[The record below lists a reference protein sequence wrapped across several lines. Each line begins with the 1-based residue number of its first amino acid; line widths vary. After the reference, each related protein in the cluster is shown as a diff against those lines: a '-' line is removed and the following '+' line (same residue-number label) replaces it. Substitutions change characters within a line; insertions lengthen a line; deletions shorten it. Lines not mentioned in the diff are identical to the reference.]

1 MTASCNDNGSIAYTA
16 VGRKGGDHVSRGV
29 GRWWCAVRPKATSH
43 VCVTWTLKSRASC
56 KEPRVRLFMVD
67 AHVFLMAC
75 TVYYTRWNLQLYMY
89 SACLLPRESRMIK
102 PYGKRK
108 PHCTFRWGWGWR
120 FQSPARH
127 DWVLCYQSKKYIST
141 TNQVQ
146 CVLQKTEA
154 ATSAGT
160 HP

>member
-1 MTASCNDNGSIAYTA
+1 M
-16 VGRKGGDHVSRGV
+16 
-29 GRWWCAVRPKATSH
+29 RPKATSH

-102 PYGKRK
+102 PYGERK
-108 PHCTFRWGWGWR
+108 PYVSMGMGLAVSIIR
-120 FQSPARH
+120 
-127 DWVLCYQSKKYIST
+127 T
-141 TNQVQ
+141 TRLGFMLSIKEIYFNHESGLNQAQ